1 MSRSFSRFWGV
12 VLTLGLTI
20 SGLIFAFAIVDD
32 NHGNPQDLAIASL
45 VVMGAFYVLMIRGP
59 VGKAIARMLEGGGQD
74 EQTAARLA
82 QIEAQQADLIAD
94 SQHMLDLE
102 ERLDFA
108 ERILAER
115 QDPMRLPD
123 GSRP

>member
-1 MSRSFSRFWGV
+1 VSRSFSRFGGV

-45 VVMGAFYVLMIRGP
+45 VVMGAFYVFMIRGP
-59 VGKAIARMLEGGGQD
+59 VGKAIARMLDGSGQD
-74 EQTAARLA
+74 EQLSARLA
-82 QIEAQQADLIAD
+82 QLEAQQADLIAD
-94 SQHMLDLE
+94 SQHVLEIE

-115 QDPMRLPD
+115 HDAMKLPD
-123 GSRP
+123 AGRP